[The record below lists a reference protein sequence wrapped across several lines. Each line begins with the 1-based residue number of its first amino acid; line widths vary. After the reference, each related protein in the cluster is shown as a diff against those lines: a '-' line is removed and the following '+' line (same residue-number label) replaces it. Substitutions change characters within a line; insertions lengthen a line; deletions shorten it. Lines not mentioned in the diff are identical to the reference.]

1 MAYRTNSVFYNFDQR
16 ISGVEATIIA
26 HATRLDDVED
36 GVANWYAWRD
46 SPEPHLGSNI
56 STIGEMTAATTING
70 LNNRVGIL
78 QDKADEIVVM
88 VNAIK
93 NGVTEKGIFTNA

>member
-1 MAYRTNSVFYNFDQR
+1 MAFRENSVFYNFDQR
-16 ISGVEATIIA
+16 ISAAEVTITA
-26 HATRLDDVED
+26 HNDRISTWED
-36 GVANWYAWRD
+36 WRD
-46 SPEPHLGSNI
+46 SPEPYLGANI
-56 STIGEMTAATTING
+56 STIGEMTEATTIDG